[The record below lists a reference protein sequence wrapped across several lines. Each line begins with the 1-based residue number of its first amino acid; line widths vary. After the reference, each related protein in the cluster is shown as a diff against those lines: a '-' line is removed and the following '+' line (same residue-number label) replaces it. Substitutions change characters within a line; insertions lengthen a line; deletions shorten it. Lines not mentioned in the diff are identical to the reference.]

1 MLDYVIPI
9 YKTHIFT
16 SHFTKSKIS
25 SIGHP
30 AVSFIDYYNTNK
42 AADDLVDESLVVP
55 DSVTKGEIVQNVSQ
69 EAEQEYNKIW
79 TEFKAACD

>member
-1 MLDYVIPI
+1 MIMLDYVIPI

-30 AVSFIDYYNTNK
+30 AVSFIDYYNT
-42 AADDLVDESLVVP
+42 
-55 DSVTKGEIVQNVSQ
+55 
-69 EAEQEYNKIW
+69 
-79 TEFKAACD
+79 